1 MTTENE
7 FFAGEGLRPSGDPN
21 ESLAGASRSMTQ
33 QPSLRLLLRGGTRGL
48 RRFPGLITA
57 LYLVQVALSAGAAA
71 VMMMLMVRAFGS
83 RPLFDRAMDGDL
95 AALMLSLR
103 GEAGVVI
110 AMVWLGIGAV
120 VLYAVVS
127 WFLTAGLI
135 AVFLDAPS
143 RGRESVRWFGAAGA
157 SNFFPF
163 MRLGLWSLLPY
174 AIVIGVAGFG
184 LDMAGSADEAVDPL
198 GLLRTLG
205 LGLAPAI
212 GIHWIVATAI
222 DYARVDLVRHPGL
235 SSARALVRGFR
246 MIGRHPLALF
256 HTLGYGI
263 VFVGISVA
271 HVSLTGGGA
280 VEGLAALI
288 ALRQLAGFARFASH
302 VMLIGG
308 QVELACATMATP
320 QRMPVR

>member
-21 ESLAGASRSMTQ
+21 ESLAGASRSMIQ
-33 QPSLRLLLRGGTRGL
+33 QPSLRLLMRGGTRAL
-48 RRFPGLITA
+48 RRFPGLVVA

-71 VMMMLMVRAFGS
+71 LMMMLMVRAFGS
-83 RPLFDRAMDGDL
+83 RPLFDRAMDGDM
-95 AALMLSLR
+95 AALLTSLR
-103 GEAGVVI
+103 GEAGVIVALFWI
-110 AMVWLGIGAV
+110 GVGAV

-174 AIVIGVAGFG
+174 AIVLGVAGFG
-184 LDMAGSADEAVDPL
+184 MGMTGSAEHALDPI
-198 GLLRTLG
+198 GLLQTIG

-212 GIHWIVATAI
+212 GLHWIVATAI

-235 SSARALVRGFR
+235 SSARALMRGFR

-263 VFVGISVA
+263 LFVGISVG

-288 ALRQLAGFARFASH
+288 LLRQLAGFLRFAAH

-320 QRMPVR
+320 LARRH